1 MAHRHAGDA
10 MGVGEAVIV
19 AGIGC
24 RKGASAAEIE
34 AVIAAALERAGF
46 AQETLGAIAAPA
58 DKGEEAGIAA
68 VALSYG
74 LPLLFVPTPD
84 LEAAAARCKTHSQR
98 VLALTGVPSVAE
110 AAALAAGGPEA
121 KLLLPRIVV
130 GPVTCALAETGAAP

>member
-1 MAHRHAGDA
+1 

-130 GPVTCALAETGAAP
+130 GPASCALAETGAAP